1 MKKVFRDSFK
11 RWAQATTGVL
21 RLTETTYDNADIK
34 VGFRIFNNIWDQVFS
49 LSFIILQ
56 PGSNVTTGDIR
67 LKGAILWSLP
77 SEKESLSWEN
87 GVLDL
92 ESAAMHLLGLDHS
105 NKEDSVM
112 YPNVLPWQQRKVELS
127 VSDMENIQRHYT
139 NGISGHSGR
148 WGVLLITIFQ
158 ILDLSYF
165 KPYVG
170 IA

>member
-112 YPNVLPWQQRKVELS
+112 YPCILPSHQRKVQLS
-127 VSDMENIQRHYT
+127 KSDKTNVQHQFANVEDSAGHVGRLGVS
-139 NGISGHSGR
+139 
-148 WGVLLITIFQ
+148 LITT
-158 ILDLSYF
+158 LSLGFAYLLLLL
-165 KPYVG
+165 Y
-170 IA
+170 

>member
-34 VGFRIFNNIWDQVFS
+34 VGGHTPQRCHFR
-49 LSFIILQ
+49 
-56 PGSNVTTGDIR
+56 
-67 LKGAILWSLP
+67 SLP

-148 WGVLLITIFQ
+148 WGVLLITI
-158 ILDLSYF
+158 LSLGFAYELL
-165 KPYVG
+165 
-170 IA
+170 